1 MMLLW
6 AQSSP
11 GQILVEFL
19 LLLCIVMLA
28 CLAGRVASFL
38 RLAGHLVSTNCHVGN
53 FCQVYNTLR
62 PVRAPRMHLKWRKQL
77 TCVLCT
83 TVLKELSL
91 TLDLEWKSRQ
101 IRTGSWILKNFTNSE
116 AVFSCEQHR
125 PELVTCFR
133 RNEMRRGVWMWSS
146 HRCAFNVNGRPR
158 SSRRCVVLTTLTL
171 PYKRGRRHRTTQ
183 VVPDDAGRCHPE
195 EWVVKLLSSRRA
207 TLVGEMVRYAA
218 MLLSCAL
225 VLFHFSCRL

>member
-38 RLAGHLVSTNCHVGN
+38 RLAGHLVSTNCHVGT
-53 FCQVYNTLR
+53 FCQVHIMLW

-83 TVLKELSL
+83 TVLNELSL
-91 TLDLEWKSRQ
+91 TLDLEWESRQ
-101 IRTGSWILKNFTNSE
+101 IQTGSCILVNLTNSE
-116 AVFSCEQHR
+116 AAFSCEQHR

-133 RNEMRRGVWMWSS
+133 RNETRRGVWTWSR
-146 HRCAFNVNGRPR
+146 HRCAFTTNVNGRPR
-158 SSRRCVVLTTLTL
+158 SSRRCDVLTTSTL

-183 VVPDDAGRCHPE
+183 VVPDDTGRCRPE
-195 EWVVKLLSSRRA
+195 EWVVKLLSPRRSCWWDG
-207 TLVGEMVRYAA
+207 TLRCYVAILR
-218 MLLSCAL
+218 SCS
-225 VLFHFSCRL
+225 VPF